1 MSVEISPATTTSPVV
16 ISVSQA
22 TRPSGS
28 SDRTASRTE
37 SEIWSAT
44 LSGCPSVTD
53 SEVNRNSRA
62 AMGPQAT
69 QNARLLDAQEER
81 DLELV
86 RAAHG
91 VLDRGAQR
99 LQVPRDA
106 GRDPALAQ
114 PLDDRDRAV
123 DVDVQDDLWLGRETG
138 AVGGALVLRALR
150 QALAAGLGESDSR
163 REVAHDEPAVHV
175 RVVQVLT
182 LGKALDEPAEHR
194 GSIDTV
200 SRRRDERD
208 LRHLPAG
215 RADIEGVLTLQNRV
229 EPPERSP
236 DPLEAG
242 LLQDRVRAEGRGH
255 PFRAM
260 EREIEQRIPWHELLQ
275 AAVGPVRRHAL
286 LA

>member
-16 ISVSQA
+16 ISVSHA

-86 RAAHG
+86 GAAHG
-91 VLDRGAQR
+91 VLDCGAKR
-99 LQVPRDA
+99 LQVPLDA
-106 GRDPALAQ
+106 GRDPAVAQ
-114 PLDDRDRAV
+114 PLEDRDRAV
-123 DVDVQDDLWLGRETG
+123 DVDVQDDLGLGRQTG
-138 AVGGALVLRALR
+138 ALGGALVLGALR
-150 QALAAGLGESDSR
+150 QALAAVLRESDSR

-175 RVVQVLT
+175 RGVQALA
-182 LGKALDEPAEHR
+182 LGKALDESAEQR
-194 GSIDTV
+194 RPVDTV
-200 SRRRDERD
+200 SGRRKERD
-208 LRHLPAG
+208 LRDATAG
-215 RADIEGVLTLQNRV
+215 WAEVERVLALQNRV
-229 EPPERSP
+229 
-236 DPLEAG
+236 
-242 LLQDRVRAEGRGH
+242 
-255 PFRAM
+255 
-260 EREIEQRIPWHELLQ
+260 
-275 AAVGPVRRHAL
+275 
-286 LA
+286 

>member
-1 MSVEISPATTTSPVV
+1 MSTYVFVVISPATTTSPVV
-16 ISVSQA
+16 ISVSPA

-91 VLDRGAQR
+91 VLDRRAQR

-106 GRDPALAQ
+106 RRDPAAAE
-114 PLDDRDRAV
+114 PLDEGDRAV
-123 DVDVQDDLWLGRETG
+123 DVDVQDDLRLGRKTG
-138 AVGGALVLRALR
+138 ALGGALVLVALG
-150 QALAAGLGESDSR
+150 QTLAAGLGEGDSR
-163 REVAHDEPAVHV
+163 LEVAHDEPALHV
-175 RVVQVLT
+175 RVVQALA
-182 LGKALDEPAEHR
+182 LGKALDQPAEHR
-194 GSIDTV
+194 RPVDTV
-200 SRRRDERD
+200 SRRRNERD
-208 LRHLPAG
+208 LRHLTAG
-215 RADIEGVLTLQNRV
+215 RPDIERVLTLQNRV
-229 EPPERSP
+229 EAPQGSAE
-236 DPLEAG
+236 PLEAG
-242 LLQDRVRAEGRGH
+242 LLQDRVRAEAREH

-260 EREIEQRIPWHELLQ
+260 ECE
-275 AAVGPVRRHAL
+275 
-286 LA
+286 